1 MTFLASRPT
10 CRVSSTCAITSDYMR
25 NKCGVQ
31 QLVRNRLVTKMF
43 EDGGL
48 LNADDSVAF
57 TEAADA
63 LANDCEAVSSTFGQH
78 FRRHVELALRQ
89 FIF

>member
-1 MTFLASRPT
+1 
-10 CRVSSTCAITSDYMR
+10 MR

-78 FRRHVELALRQ
+78 FRRQVELALRQ